1 MYPSSMHGGHPA
13 LVLFE
18 RAATALPAAPDVDV
32 PLSHPGLLPDL
43 VRTADALG
51 YLLR

>member
-1 MYPSSMHGGHPA
+1 
-13 LVLFE
+13 VLFE
-18 RAATALPAAPDVDV
+18 RAEDAVPDVVALDA

-43 VRTADALG
+43 ARIANELG